1 MPIQKCIGVTQ
12 NQFHGAGET
21 VYDHLLYSLDA
32 SVKFTDNLL
41 LRLAILLHDIGKPAA
56 KTEDEKGIHFYC
68 HEIIGAKIAYQW
80 MRDSG
85 FSREECRYVNN
96 LISHHMF
103 HLDDNAKP
111 RVIRKWLREIGPT
124 WRDLI
129 VMRLSDRTGNLANK
143 DRPLITQNMR
153 TLQAKIDK
161 LYNQGGPIFNEDL
174 AIDYHTL
181 SDEMLDKI
189 WSAVLSRP
197 NQNTRE
203 FIEKFLRSQN
213 DKITG

>member
-1 MPIQKCIGVTQ
+1 
-12 NQFHGAGET
+12 
-21 VYDHLLYSLDA
+21 
-32 SVKFTDNLL
+32 
-41 LRLAILLHDIGKPAA
+41 
-56 KTEDEKGIHFYC
+56 
-68 HEIIGAKIAYQW
+68 
-80 MRDSG
+80 MRDIG
-85 FSREECRYVNN
+85 FSRGDSQYVNH
-96 LISHHMF
+96 LISNHMF
-103 HLDDNAKP
+103 HLDEAAKLKT
-111 RVIRKWLREIGPT
+111 IRKWLREIGPV

-153 TLQAKIDK
+153 TLQAKINE

-181 SDEMLDKI
+181 SDEMLDKV

-213 DKITG
+213 DKVIR